1 MRSCGGSSFNS
12 WFVYSCFLFVVV
24 IFLPR
29 FFLFVYIYVIG
40 VYKFFYR
47 IPFKISFDKGWS
59 WVCVEVLLYE
69 DLFICSYVM
78 R

>member
-1 MRSCGGSSFNS
+1 MCLFLLRFFGFVLSF
-12 WFVYSCFLFVVV
+12 
-24 IFLPR
+24 FLPR

-59 WVCVEVLLYE
+59 WVCGGFV
-69 DLFICSYVM
+69 I
-78 R
+78 

>member
-1 MRSCGGSSFNS
+1 MSSFNS
-12 WFVYSCFLFVVV
+12 WFVYVFVFASFLWFCVV
-24 IFLPR
+24 IFFAS

-59 WVCVEVLLYE
+59 WVCGGFV
-69 DLFICSYVM
+69 I
-78 R
+78 